1 MEHEESM
8 KRFLIVTLVVL
19 AGSAA
24 CSLAPWAKGGPKE
37 SYIVYSSDTIGELKP
52 CG

>member
-1 MEHEESM
+1 M
-8 KRFLIVTLVVL
+8 KRALIVTLIVL

-24 CSLAPWAKGGPKE
+24 CMAPWAKGGPKE
-37 SYIVYSSDTIGELKP
+37 SFIVFTSDTIGELKP